1 MQEETVQTTKE
12 IGYDCIEF
20 QREVTSLLPYLQ
32 QMYMSYFT
40 PWLSTRLMTEY
51 YTKLVDDYVANTVAA
66 TNLVNTLAVVNMES
80 IQQMSDI
87 NRENCR
93 LGVNSVRRTK
103 ESLIQTS

>member
-1 MQEETVQTTKE
+1 
-12 IGYDCIEF
+12 
-20 QREVTSLLPYLQ
+20 
-32 QMYMSYFT
+32 
-40 PWLSTRLMTEY
+40 MTEY